1 MAVRRKK
8 PRRRRPLRTVTA
20 VFPLSAVQSEFT
32 VGGVPIPAAGDHLS
46 RACHII
52 SDRARE
58 LAAGWS
64 LRVPIMQRVFVAGNV
79 GIIENFAPPGRPAEL
94 RLNHPLFGNRE
105 FWYGPPG
112 HPFLRPAAEEKIDE
126 AAWEYAKSV
135 DDHARELGWK

>member
-1 MAVRRKK
+1 VS
-8 PRRRRPLRTVTA
+8 A
-20 VFPLSAVQSEFT
+20 VFPLSALQSDFT
-32 VGGVPIPAAGDHLS
+32 IAGMTIPAIGDHLS

-58 LAAGWS
+58 LSSSWS
-64 LRVPIMQRVFVAGNV
+64 LRTPIMQRVLVAGNV

-112 HPFLRPAAEEKIDE
+112 APFLRPAAEEKVDE
-126 AAWEYAKSV
+126 AAWEYAKYIDNV
-135 DDHARELGWK
+135 LRDHGWK